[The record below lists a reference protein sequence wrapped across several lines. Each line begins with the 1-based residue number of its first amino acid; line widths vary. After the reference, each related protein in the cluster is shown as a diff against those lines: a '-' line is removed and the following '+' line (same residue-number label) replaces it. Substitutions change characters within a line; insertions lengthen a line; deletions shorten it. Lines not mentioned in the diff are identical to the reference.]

1 MSVQSSSRH
10 GGLRGSAPLSVF
22 RAHRSQHGN
31 AARARAPRLR
41 RSLGTLAEPSLS
53 GRPHSPGRQLAVRS
67 RRGYRVTG
75 RARDLAV
82 PGPRRCW
89 QSADPDEVLWDSS
102 SLQRPRHTIANSSA
116 GLDDSKFRYSAQ
128 ICGGMLA
135 IVNTEKKTSRLESTK
150 TAFLPDSSSPFSSC
164 PDYRIVRQI
173 QSHLRQKDKDC
184 VFLRFVLYKSIVMI
198 AISFPWI

>member
-116 GLDDSKFRYSAQ
+116 GLDDSKVGYSAQ
-128 ICGGMLA
+128 RCGGMLA
-135 IVNTEKKTSRLESTK
+135 IVNIAKKTSRLESTK
-150 TAFLPDSSSPFSSC
+150 IAFLPDSGSPFSSVHTRGLLVKLKAILLL
-164 PDYRIVRQI
+164 YRE
-173 QSHLRQKDKDC
+173 DC
-184 VFLRFVLYKSIVMI
+184 VFLRSVLRKSIVV
-198 AISFPWI
+198 ISFP